1 MNRNRGWVFVLW
13 IMLTSSGADAAPSA
27 CNADY
32 PALQEPRQL
41 FYLQRTGNSNTVVYA
56 AKLGENRKIDG
67 REPVEVYWRWL
78 ARNGEKTELGM
89 LERMLAFGVEHQPV
103 EGAPDRYLAN
113 LVSYRERKV
122 VVEQTADGRPRARME
137 IAGEEAQLDCIY
149 VEWREL
155 AGIIPQVLYVDI
167 VGRSLDGKR
176 KVRERLVP

>member
-1 MNRNRGWVFVLW
+1 LW
-13 IMLTSSGADAAPSA
+13 FLLAGGEAGAAPSP
-27 CNADY
+27 CNAAY

-56 AKLGENRKIDG
+56 AKLGQNRKIDG

-78 ARNGEKTELGM
+78 ARNGEKTELGA
-89 LERMLAFGVEHQPV
+89 LERMLAFGVEHRPV
-103 EGAPDRYLAN
+103 EGEPDRYLAN

-122 VVEQTADGRPRARME
+122 VVEQTNDGSPRARME

-149 VEWREL
+149 VEWREVI
-155 AGIIPQVLYVDI
+155 GIIPQILYVDI

-176 KVRERLVP
+176 RIQERLVP